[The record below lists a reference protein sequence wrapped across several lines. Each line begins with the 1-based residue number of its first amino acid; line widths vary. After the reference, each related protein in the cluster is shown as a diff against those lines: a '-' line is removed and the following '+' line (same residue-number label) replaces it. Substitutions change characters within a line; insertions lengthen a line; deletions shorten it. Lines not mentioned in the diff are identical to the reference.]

1 MPLLSAHGGPV
12 TTRIRVP
19 DESHV
24 GSARRAAAQLAAGLD
39 EVVAGRLSLVVTELA
54 TNLARHAAQGE
65 LLLSAVSGGVEVI
78 SLDRGPGMTDL
89 RRALEDGFSTGGT
102 SGTGLGAVRRQADV
116 FDAYTQ
122 PGHGTVIVCRVM
134 ARVAGASSSPSASNI
149 PRAADARNGREL
161 EGAVVCVPVTG
172 EEACGDGWATHA
184 RPDGTSL
191 VMVVDGLGHGPLAA
205 VAADAATALFGKYA
219 ASFMPTQIV
228 EAMHLALRPTRGA
241 AVAVAWLDPAAQSIR
256 FSGVG
261 NIAASIVSVRQSQ
274 SLVSV
279 NGIVGHHMGR
289 TREFEYAWPED
300 AMLIMHSDGLT
311 ARWSLAAMPGV
322 LSRDPGIAAGV
333 LYRDEARGRDD
344 VTVLAVRRA
353 AEGSHTDSFLAR
365 ANRAV

>member
-1 MPLLSAHGGPV
+1 MPLLGARGGPV

-24 GSARRAAAQLAAGLD
+24 GSARRAAAMLAAGLD
-39 EVVAGRLSLVVTELA
+39 EVVAGRLSIVVTELA
-54 TNLARHAAQGE
+54 TNLARHATQGE
-65 LLLSAVSGGVEVI
+65 ILLSAVDRGVEVI
-78 SLDRGPGMTDL
+78 SLDRGPGITDL

-116 FDAYTQ
+116 FDVYTQ

-134 ARVAGASSSPSASNI
+134 ARGAYASNT
-149 PRAADARNGREL
+149 PRAADARQGRGL
-161 EGAVVCVPVTG
+161 DGAVVCVPVAG
-172 EEACGDGWATHA
+172 EEACGDGWATYA

-191 VMVVDGLGHGPLAA
+191 VMMVDGLGHGPLAA
-205 VAADAATALFGKYA
+205 AAADAATALFGKYA
-219 ASFMPTQIV
+219 ASFSPTQII

-241 AVAVAWLDPAAQSIR
+241 AVAVAWLDPAAHSIR

-261 NIAASIVSVRQSQ
+261 NISASIVSVGQSQ

-311 ARWSLAAMPGV
+311 ARWSLTSMPGV

-353 AEGSHTDSFLAR
+353 AEGATTGSFLAR
-365 ANRAV
+365 ADRAV